1 MKSAASLIA
10 ALAMTASLGAQNAAQ
25 LVNLRHWT
33 GQAVAPV
40 YEGFDVNADGSFNLW
55 FGYMNR
61 NYEEEIDLA
70 VGPDNTFEPGG
81 DRGQPTHFVPRR
93 HKDVFKV
100 TVPKEFADKTLTWKL
115 NAHGQA
121 QQVVATLKPVWQI
134 DRLRTTRGG
143 NSEKVSSNLP
153 PIVSVSTT
161 NQTADS
167 ATLAVSATDDGLP
180 ARRGAPV
187 GMTVLWAKFRGP
199 GAVTFSDSQA
209 KLANGRATTTA
220 TFSEPGDYVLQAV
233 VDDGSGEAAG
243 NFGYHCCWTN
253 AQLKISVQGNG
264 PHATTTSAVR
274 NPPSAIGNRSAIRNP
289 QSAIPTFAKDVAPIL
304 QRSCQ
309 TCHHEGT
316 SAPMSLVTYEQAR
329 PWARSI
335 RQRVAARDM
344 PPWHLDK
351 TVGIR
356 HYKNDRSLSDDEIA
370 TIARWADNGAPQG
383 NPADMPPALAF
394 RSETDWFIGEPD
406 LTVTTPNDF
415 TMYAN
420 GPDWWIDQ
428 FADVELTEDRWIK
441 SMEIKPSNPKV
452 VHHVVVYV
460 IEPDAPEGTPEGGVQ
475 LHEYAV
481 GKYGD
486 IFGDNTGRL
495 LKKGTRLRYDMHY
508 FAIGSEQHNKTTI
521 AFKFYPKGVV
531 PKYQVR
537 SQAIRNIPNDEL
549 EVPPNTVVR
558 TDGYFRL
565 PRPARIDSFQPHMH
579 MRGKGLTVEAIDPA
593 TNRTQILS
601 SVDHFDFNWHVNYV
615 YADDAAPL
623 LPAGTVLHLIGIHD
637 NTSANRRNPD
647 PAMWAGFGE
656 RSVDDMLQVWLDIV
670 YLDDAEFARLVE
682 ARKAKPAATS
692 TSQQPQP

>member
-1 MKSAASLIA
+1 MKSAASLIV
-10 ALAMTASLGAQNAAQ
+10 ALAMTAALGAQTASQ

-33 GQAVAPV
+33 AQGVAPV
-40 YEGFDVNADGSFNLW
+40 YEGFDINADGSYNMW

-61 NYEEEIDLA
+61 NYEEAIELP
-70 VGPDNTFEPGG
+70 VGADNTFEPGG

-100 TVPKEFADKTLTWKL
+100 TVPKDFGDKTLVWKL
-115 NAHGQA
+115 NAHGLA

-143 NSEKVSSNLP
+143 NSEKISSNLP
-153 PIVSVSTT
+153 PTVNVDVS
-161 NQTADS
+161 NQSAGN
-167 ATLAVSATDDGLP
+167 ATLTVAATDDGLP

-187 GMTVLWAKFRGP
+187 GLTVFWAKFRGP
-199 GAVTFSDSQA
+199 GSVQFSAPDA
-209 KLANGRATTTA
+209 KLANGKATTSA

-233 VDDGSGEAAG
+233 VDDGSGESAG

-253 AQLKISVQGNG
+253 TQVKISVKDGGARASDNL
-264 PHATTTSAVR
+264 HASA
-274 NPPSAIGNRSAIRNP
+274 S
-289 QSAIPTFAKDVAPIL
+289 PTFTRDVAPIF
-304 QRSCQ
+304 QKSCQ
-309 TCHHEGT
+309 TCHHPGT
-316 SAPMSLVTYEQAR
+316 SAPMSLVSYDDVR

-335 RQRVAARDM
+335 RQRVANRDM

-356 HYKNDRSLSDDEIA
+356 HYKNDRSLNDDEIA
-370 TIARWADNGAPQG
+370 TIVRWVDAGAAQG
-383 NPADMPPALAF
+383 NPADMPAPLTF
-394 RSETDWFIGEPD
+394 RAEADWFIGEPD
-406 LTVTTPNDF
+406 LKVTTPSDF
-415 TMYAN
+415 SMYPA

-428 FADVELTEDRWIK
+428 FAEVQLTEDRWIK
-441 SMEIKPSNPKV
+441 SMEIKPSNPKI
-452 VHHVVVYV
+452 VHHVVVYA
-460 IEPDAPEGTPEGGVQ
+460 IEPDAPEGTPEGGVM

-508 FAIGSEQHNKTTI
+508 FAVGSEQHNKTTI
-521 AFKFYPKGVV
+521 AFKFYPKGVT

-537 SQAIRNIPNDEL
+537 SQSIRNLPNDEL

-565 PRPARIDSFQPHMH
+565 PRPARIDAFQPHMH
-579 MRGKGLTVEAIDPA
+579 MRGRGLTVEAIDPG
-593 TNRTQILS
+593 TNKTFILS
-601 SVDHFDFNWHVNYV
+601 SVDHFDFNWHINYV

-647 PAMWAGFGE
+647 PNMWVGFGE
-656 RSVDDMLQVWLDIV
+656 RSVDDMLQVWLDMV
-670 YLDDAEFARLVE
+670 YLDDAEYARLVE
-682 ARKAKPAATS
+682 ERKAKPSSS
-692 TSQQPQP
+692 TTTQQQPQPQP